1 MTEITDGTAKGKTLS
16 LVELEKRLEAL
27 ENNEKE
33 NIIDLDFAEATLRG
47 VKQGE
52 NTVQLTVPD
61 GYKIVS
67 SLPVGFL
74 SGSENDYITD
84 LTINRDT
91 GLISFYAHVPDG
103 ATNIVAY
110 FGVPV
115 IKVRGVTQ

>member
-1 MTEITDGTAKGKTLS
+1 MTEFIDGTAKGKTLS
-16 LVELEKRLEAL
+16 LVELEKRLEVL

-33 NIIDLDFAEATLRG
+33 NIIDLNFAEAILSN
-47 VKQGE
+47 VKQGA
-52 NTVQLTVPD
+52 NTVQLIVSD

-74 SGSENDYITD
+74 SGSEQDYITD
-84 LTINRDT
+84 LTIDRDT

-103 ATNIVAY
+103 ATNLVAY

-115 IKVRGVTQ
+115 IKVRG